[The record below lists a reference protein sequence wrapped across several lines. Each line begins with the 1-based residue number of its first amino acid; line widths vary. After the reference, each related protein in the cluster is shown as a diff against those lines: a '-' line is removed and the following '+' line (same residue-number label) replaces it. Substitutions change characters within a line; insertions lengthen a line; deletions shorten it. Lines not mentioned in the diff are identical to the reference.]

1 MTSMAIE
8 VSTSDYRANMRS
20 WHERVRRGEEVVVT
34 DHGEPTV
41 RVVSATAE
49 AVLDRLVAEGL
60 VRPARRP
67 RRPATQIR
75 SVPAGPGDSAD
86 QISRDRDR

>member
-1 MTSMAIE
+1 MTE
-8 VSTSDYRANMRS
+8 VSTSEYRARMRA
-20 WHERVRRGEEVVVT
+20 WHERVRAGEEIVVT
-34 DHGEPTV
+34 DHGVPTV

-49 AVLDRLVAEGL
+49 SILDQWVAEGL

-67 RRPATQIR
+67 RRPASEIR
-75 SVPAGPGDSAD
+75 TVPAGPGDTAE